1 MVVEPPRTAHG
12 INKDNRFGSVTSLG
26 RKCRI
31 LSTHDILGRGLGRVA
46 QRDQANPGLASI
58 LIPVKFFPSI
68 FTL

>member
-1 MVVEPPRTAHG
+1 MVVEPPRTAHAV
-12 INKDNRFGSVTSLG
+12 NKDNRFGSVTSLG

-31 LSTHDILGRGLGRVA
+31 LSTHDILGRVA

-58 LIPVKFFPSI
+58 LIPVKFFQSI